1 MESTSCPVCGQPN
14 RSEARFC
21 WACGAALL
29 RICPGCNAPNRPLA
43 RFCIRCGAQLG
54 ATLNAPEATD
64 GTRAAPVQVF
74 PAVEMPS
81 PVLRVLEV
89 GAYPGFGRSQNR
101 SGGRSAGRFSAADT
115 AFHIRLR
122 LANLDPARQHSH
134 RLFVQFFRPNGRLHL
149 SRERAE
155 LVVAPSGRA
164 EVTTSIFGLRIS
176 GTEVVNYLGTW
187 RAVVYLDE
195 EKLTELPFDIATAG
209 GMAAR

>member
-21 WACGAALL
+21 WACGAALV

-43 RFCIRCGAQLG
+43 RFCIRCGAHLG
-54 ATLNAPEATD
+54 ATP
-64 GTRAAPVQVF
+64 AAPDVLAATATASEPVI
-74 PAVEMPS
+74 PAVVPS
-81 PVLRVLEV
+81 ASLRVLE
-89 GAYPGFGRSQNR
+89 ASTYPGFGRSQ
-101 SGGRSAGRFSAADT
+101 GKGVDEPAARFRVTET

-122 LANLDPARQHSH
+122 LVNLDPARSHSH

-155 LVVAPSGRA
+155 LVIAPSGRA

-176 GTEVVNYLGTW
+176 GTEVVNYPGTW

-209 GMAAR
+209 GIAAR